1 MDLLNILIERVQ
13 GMIADFVRLLP
24 QFAIALLVLAVTWA
38 TANLA
43 RVIVTNVSRRGGLRP
58 SLVTLFATLG
68 GIVVWIFGILIALAV
83 LLPGVTAGSLLTV
96 VGFTS
101 VAIGFAFKD
110 IFENFLA
117 GVLIMLR
124 KKMRIGDHIECESV
138 EGRIEKITLR
148 DTHLRKLTNELTIVP
163 NGYLF
168 RNPVRIITDADLRRH
183 ELVVGVAYDTDLDQ
197 AVEVIQGAV
206 RKLDLVTRVKPVEVY
221 AREFAD
227 SAIEFTV
234 RWWSGSKMV
243 DMHKSRD
250 QVVRGIKRA
259 LDGAGIEIPFPQLTA
274 TVRSLPAEEDEAERV
289 RPRAALK

>member
-1 MDLLNILIERVQ
+1 M
-13 GMIADFVRLLP
+13 RLLP
-24 QFAIALLVLAVTWA
+24 QLAIALLVLVLAWA
-38 TANLA
+38 IANLA
-43 RVIVTNVSRRGGLRP
+43 RVIVTNVSRRSGLRP

-183 ELVVGVAYDTDLDQ
+183 ELIVGVAYGTDLDQ
-197 AVEVIQGAV
+197 AVEVIQDAV

-234 RWWSGSKMV
+234 RWWSGSKMI

-250 QVVRGIKRA
+250 QVVRAIKRA
-259 LDGAGIEIPFPQLTA
+259 LDGAGIIIPFPQLTA
-274 TVRSLPAEEDEAERV
+274 TVRSLPAEEDEAERA